1 MAQQSPSAVRRSR
14 LVKERERQ
22 LEALMLVR
30 ARIEHR
36 AGAGADALHL
46 GRVVLAKPAPLV
58 QAARMREHV
67 AAACLVNV
75 EANHLLA
82 DRTLGGDRVKS
93 PPSQQLYELHYPYG
107 NVPHGLSSQIQTEEN
122 TSI

>member
-1 MAQQSPSAVRRSR
+1 MPAGARWRGSR
-14 LVKERERQ
+14 LVNERVGQ

-46 GRVVLAKPAPLV
+46 GRVVLAKSTALV
-58 QAARMREHV
+58 QAAGMREYV
-67 AAACLVNV
+67 AAAGLVNV

-82 DRTLGGDRVKS
+82 DRTLGGDGVKS
-93 PPSQQLYELHYPYG
+93 PPSEQLDEFHNPYG
-107 NVPHGLSSQIQTEEN
+107 NVPHGLSSHIPNQEN
-122 TSI
+122 TCI

>member
-1 MAQQSPSAVRRSR
+1 MPAGALWRGSR
-14 LVKERERQ
+14 LVDERVGQ

-46 GRVVLAKPAPLV
+46 GGVVLAKSTALI
-58 QAARMREHV
+58 QATRTREHV
-67 AAACLVNV
+67 AAASLVDV

-93 PPSQQLYELHYPYG
+93 PPAQELYEFHYPYG
-107 NVPHGLSSQIQTEEN
+107 NVPHGRSSQIPIQDN
-122 TSI
+122 SSI

>member
-1 MAQQSPSAVRRSR
+1 MPAGAQIGSLFVN
-14 LVKERERQ
+14 ERVGQ

-36 AGAGADALHL
+36 QCAGADAFHL
-46 GRVVLAKPAPLV
+46 GRVVLAKSTPLV

-67 AAACLVNV
+67 AAAGLVNV

-93 PPSQQLYELHYPYG
+93 PPAQQFYEFHNPYG
-107 NVPHGLSSQIQTEEN
+107 NVPHGRSSQIPNQDN

>member
-1 MAQQSPSAVRRSR
+1 MPAGARWRGSR
-14 LVKERERQ
+14 LVNERVGQ

-46 GRVVLAKPAPLV
+46 GRVVLAKSTALV
-58 QAARMREHV
+58 QAAGMREHV
-67 AAACLVNV
+67 AAARLVNV

-93 PPSQQLYELHYPYG
+93 PPAQQLYELHYPYG
-107 NVPHGLSSQIQTEEN
+107 NVPHGRSCQIPNQDN